1 MRLKH
6 LFIIASLL
14 ISIPAF
20 ADSSAKSDKEKDR
33 EKREKLGSAEMSTKL
48 ASKKAR
54 PLAPDAVTREFLYS
68 VSPENPY
75 HVVNP
80 TIVTLSN
87 DLSDLPDYGSRHMF
101 LFYVDPES
109 YVRESANRDLEKEL
123 KADGKLKEKGKT
135 YSPDIQGYAVLNL
148 ADTKLPSGL
157 VRGVVKMVLGKNVP
171 SLNYADNDHSLRNAW
186 KLPDVNNKFVL
197 MFITKDGDLVFYRES
212 PMSPEDKEL
221 MYKTIGMYR

>member
-1 MRLKH
+1 MKFKH
-6 LFIIASLL
+6 LLL
-14 ISIPAF
+14 AF
-20 ADSSAKSDKEKDR
+20 ALLVSPTAWADSNVTSQKDDKA
-33 EKREKLGSAEMSTKL
+33 KREMLGTAEMSTKL

-75 HVVNP
+75 KVINP
-80 TIVTLSN
+80 SIVTLTN
-87 DLSDLPDYGSRHMF
+87 DVSDLPDYGLRHMF

-109 YVRESANRDLEKEL
+109 YVTESANRALEKEL
-123 KADGKLKEKGKT
+123 KADGAMGWEGKT
-135 YSPDIQGYAVLNL
+135 YSPKIQGYAVLNL

-157 VRGVVKMVLGKNVP
+157 VRGIVRLVLGKNIP

-197 MFITKDGDLVFYRES
+197 MFIDKDGNLVFYRES
-212 PMSPEDKEL
+212 PMSDEDKEL
-221 MYKTIGMYR
+221 MYSTIQRYR

>member
-1 MRLKH
+1 MKIRH
-6 LFIIASLL
+6 LLVVLALL
-14 ISIPAF
+14 ISLPVF
-20 ADSSAKSDKEKDR
+20 AQKNISKENDKA
-33 EKREKLGSAEMSTKL
+33 KREKLGGNEISTKL

-54 PLAPDAVTREFLYS
+54 PLEPDAVTREFLYS

-75 HVVNP
+75 HVTNP
-80 TIVTLSN
+80 TIVTLTN

-109 YVRESANRDLEKEL
+109 YVTESANRDLEKEL
-123 KADGKLKEKGKT
+123 KADGKLGLEGKT

-157 VRGVVKMVLGKNVP
+157 IRAVVRMVLGKNVP

-212 PMSPEDKEL
+212 PMTPEDKEL
-221 MYKTIGMYR
+221 MYSTIQKYR

>member
-1 MRLKH
+1 MKIRNL
-6 LFIIASLL
+6 LL
-14 ISIPAF
+14 IVALLFSLSAF
-20 ADSSAKSDKEKDR
+20 ANKTKDA
-33 EKREKLGSAEMSTKL
+33 EKREKLGSAEMAPKL

-75 HVVNP
+75 RVVNP
-80 TIVTLSN
+80 TIATLTN

-109 YVRESANRDLEKEL
+109 YVIESANRDLEKEL
-123 KADGKLKEKGKT
+123 KADGKLGLEGKT

-157 VRGVVKMVLGKNVP
+157 IRTVVRMVLGKNVP

-212 PMSPEDKEL
+212 PMTPEDKEL
-221 MYKTIGMYR
+221 MYNTIQLYR

>member
-1 MRLKH
+1 MEIKH
-6 LFIIASLL
+6 LLLALALL
-14 ISIPAF
+14 IAYPVW
-20 ADSSAKSDKEKDR
+20 ADDKSSQDDKA
-33 EKREKLGSAEMSTKL
+33 KREMLGTAEMSTKL

-75 HVVNP
+75 KVVNP
-80 TIVTLSN
+80 SIVTLTN
-87 DLSDLPDYGSRHMF
+87 DVSDLPDYGSRHMF

-109 YVRESANRDLEKEL
+109 YVTESANRALEKEL
-123 KADGKLKEKGKT
+123 KADGAMGWEGKT
-135 YSPDIQGYAVLNL
+135 YSPKIQGYAVLNL

-157 VRGVVKMVLGKNVP
+157 VRGIVRLVLGKNIP

-197 MFITKDGDLVFYRES
+197 MFIDKDGNLVFYRES

-221 MYKTIGMYR
+221 MYNTIQRYR

>member
-1 MRLKH
+1 MNTKY
-6 LFIIASLL
+6 LL
-14 ISIPAF
+14 LLAAALTVATTAL
-20 ADSSAKSDKEKDR
+20 ADNSQDR
-33 EKREKLGSAEMSTKL
+33 KRENASSSEMSTKL
-48 ASKKAR
+48 ASKDAK
-54 PLAPDAVTREFLYS
+54 PLAPDALTREFLYS

-75 HVVNP
+75 RVVNP
-80 TIVTLSN
+80 TIVTLNN
-87 DLSDLPDYGSRHMF
+87 DPSDLPDYGSRHMF

-123 KADGKLKEKGKT
+123 KADGKLKEQGKT

-157 VRGVVKMVLGKNVP
+157 VRSVVKMVLGKNVP
-171 SLNYADNDHSLRNAW
+171 SLNFADNDHSLRNAW

-197 MFITKDGDLVFYRES
+197 MFVTKDGDLVFYRES

-221 MYKTIGMYR
+221 MYSTIQKYR

>member
-1 MRLKH
+1 MKIRHILVV
-6 LFIIASLL
+6 LALL
-14 ISIPAF
+14 IALPAF
-20 ADSSAKSDKEKDR
+20 AQKNISKESDKV
-33 EKREKLGSAEMSTKL
+33 KREKLGGNEISTKL

-68 VSPENPY
+68 VSPQNPY
-75 HVVNP
+75 KVINP
-80 TIVTLSN
+80 SIVTLTN
-87 DLSDLPDYGSRHMF
+87 DVSDLPDYGSRHMF

-109 YVRESANRDLEKEL
+109 YVTESANRALEKEL
-123 KADGKLKEKGKT
+123 KADGAMGFEGRT
-135 YSPDIQGYAVLNL
+135 YSPKIQGYAVLNL

-157 VRGVVKMVLGKNVP
+157 VRTVVRMVLGKNVP

-221 MYKTIGMYR
+221 MYQTIALYR

>member
-1 MRLKH
+1 MKIRHILVA
-6 LFIIASLL
+6 LALL
-14 ISIPAF
+14 IALPAF
-20 ADSSAKSDKEKDR
+20 AQKDISKESDKV
-33 EKREKLGSAEMSTKL
+33 KREKLGGNEISTKL

-75 HVVNP
+75 KVINP
-80 TIVTLSN
+80 SIVTLTN
-87 DLSDLPDYGSRHMF
+87 DVSDLPDYGSRHMF

-109 YVRESANRDLEKEL
+109 YVTESANRALEKEL
-123 KADGKLKEKGKT
+123 KADGAMGFEGRT
-135 YSPDIQGYAVLNL
+135 YSPKIQGYAVLNL

-157 VRGVVKMVLGKNVP
+157 VRTVVRMVLGKNVP

-221 MYKTIGMYR
+221 MYQTIALYR

>member
-1 MRLKH
+1 MKFKH
-6 LFIIASLL
+6 LLLAVALLAS
-14 ISIPAF
+14 PTVW
-20 ADSSAKSDKEKDR
+20 ADSSAGSQKDDKA
-33 EKREKLGSAEMSTKL
+33 KREMLGTAEMSTKL

-75 HVVNP
+75 KVINP
-80 TIVTLSN
+80 SIVTLTN
-87 DLSDLPDYGSRHMF
+87 DVSDLPDYGSRHMF

-109 YVRESANRDLEKEL
+109 YVTESANRALEKEL
-123 KADGKLKEKGKT
+123 KADGAMGWEGKT
-135 YSPDIQGYAVLNL
+135 YSPKIQGYAVLNL

-157 VRGVVKMVLGKNVP
+157 VRGIVRLVLGKNIP

-197 MFITKDGDLVFYRES
+197 MFIDKDGNLVFYRES
-212 PMSPEDKEL
+212 PMTDEDKEL
-221 MYKTIGMYR
+221 MYSTIQRYR

>member
-1 MRLKH
+1 MNTKY
-6 LFIIASLL
+6 LL
-14 ISIPAF
+14 LLAAALTVATTAL
-20 ADSSAKSDKEKDR
+20 ADNSQDR
-33 EKREKLGSAEMSTKL
+33 KRENASSSEMSTKL
-48 ASKKAR
+48 ASKDAK
-54 PLAPDAVTREFLYS
+54 PLAPDALTREFLYS

-75 HVVNP
+75 RVVNP
-80 TIVTLSN
+80 TIVTLNN
-87 DLSDLPDYGSRHMF
+87 DPSDLPDYGSRHMF

-109 YVRESANRDLEKEL
+109 YVRESANRNLEKEL
-123 KADGKLKEKGKT
+123 KADGKLKEQGKT

-157 VRGVVKMVLGKNVP
+157 VRSVVKMVLGKNVP
-171 SLNYADNDHSLRNAW
+171 SLNFADNDHSLRNAW

-197 MFITKDGDLVFYRES
+197 MFVTKDGDLVFYRES

>member
-1 MRLKH
+1 MNTKY
-6 LFIIASLL
+6 LL
-14 ISIPAF
+14 LLAAALAVATTAL
-20 ADSSAKSDKEKDR
+20 ADNSQDR
-33 EKREKLGSAEMSTKL
+33 KRENASSSEMSTKL
-48 ASKKAR
+48 ASRDAK
-54 PLAPDAVTREFLYS
+54 PLVPDVLTREFLYS

-75 HVVNP
+75 RVVNP

-87 DLSDLPDYGSRHMF
+87 DPSDLPDYGSRHMF

-123 KADGKLKEKGKT
+123 KADGKLKEQGKT

-157 VRGVVKMVLGKNVP
+157 VRSVVKMVLGKNVP
-171 SLNYADNDHSLRNAW
+171 SLNFADNDHSLRNAW

-197 MFITKDGDLVFYRES
+197 MFVTKDGDLVFYRES

>member
-1 MRLKH
+1 MEIKH
-6 LFIIASLL
+6 LLL
-14 ISIPAF
+14 AVALLVSPTVW
-20 ADSSAKSDKEKDR
+20 ADSSAGSQKDDKA
-33 EKREKLGSAEMSTKL
+33 KREMLGTAEMSTKL

-75 HVVNP
+75 KVINP
-80 TIVTLSN
+80 SIVTLTN
-87 DLSDLPDYGSRHMF
+87 DVSDLPDYGSRHMF

-109 YVRESANRDLEKEL
+109 YVTESANRALEKEL
-123 KADGKLKEKGKT
+123 KADGAMGWEGKT
-135 YSPDIQGYAVLNL
+135 YSPKIQGYAVLNL

-157 VRGVVKMVLGKNVP
+157 VRGIVRLVLGKNIP

-197 MFITKDGDLVFYRES
+197 MFIDKDGNLVFYRES
-212 PMSPEDKEL
+212 PMTDEDKEL
-221 MYKTIGMYR
+221 MYSTIQRYR

>member
-1 MRLKH
+1 MKIRHILVV
-6 LFIIASLL
+6 LALL
-14 ISIPAF
+14 IALPAF
-20 ADSSAKSDKEKDR
+20 AQKNISKESDKV
-33 EKREKLGSAEMSTKL
+33 KREKLGGNEISTKL

-54 PLAPDAVTREFLYS
+54 PLEPDAVTREFLYS

-80 TIVTLSN
+80 TIVTLTN
-87 DLSDLPDYGSRHMF
+87 DTSDLPDYGSRHMF

-109 YVRESANRDLEKEL
+109 YVTESANRALEKEL
-123 KADGKLKEKGKT
+123 KADGAMGFEGRT
-135 YSPDIQGYAVLNL
+135 YSPKIQGYAVLNL

-157 VRGVVKMVLGKNVP
+157 VRTVVRMVLGKNVP

-221 MYKTIGMYR
+221 MYQTIALYR

>member
-1 MRLKH
+1 MEIKH
-6 LFIIASLL
+6 LLLALTLIIAY
-14 ISIPAF
+14 PVW
-20 ADSSAKSDKEKDR
+20 ADDKSSQDDKA
-33 EKREKLGSAEMSTKL
+33 KREMLGTAEMSTKL

-75 HVVNP
+75 KVVNP
-80 TIVTLSN
+80 SIVTLTN
-87 DLSDLPDYGSRHMF
+87 DVSDLPDYGSRHMF

-109 YVRESANRDLEKEL
+109 YVTESANRALEKEL
-123 KADGKLKEKGKT
+123 KADGAMGWAGKT
-135 YSPDIQGYAVLNL
+135 YSPKIQGYAVLNL

-157 VRGVVKMVLGKNVP
+157 VRGIVRLVLGKNIP

-197 MFITKDGDLVFYRES
+197 MFIDKDGNLVFYRES

-221 MYKTIGMYR
+221 MYNTIQRYR

>member
-1 MRLKH
+1 MKIKH
-6 LFIIASLL
+6 LLPVVALL
-14 ISIPAF
+14 IATPVW
-20 ADSSAKSDKEKDR
+20 ADSNIDKEKDR
-33 EKREKLGSAEMSTKL
+33 AKREKLGSAEMSTKL

-75 HVVNP
+75 KVINP

-87 DLSDLPDYGSRHMF
+87 ELSDLPDYGSRHMF

-109 YVRESANRDLEKEL
+109 YVMESANRDLEKEL
-123 KADGKLKEKGKT
+123 KADGKLGWEGKT
-135 YSPDIQGYAVLNL
+135 YSPNIQGYAVLNL

-157 VRGVVKMVLGKNVP
+157 IRGVVKMVLGKNVP

-197 MFITKDGDLVFYRES
+197 MFIDKDGNLVFYRES
-212 PMSPEDKEL
+212 PMTDEDKEF
-221 MYKTIGMYR
+221 MYSTIQRYR

>member
-1 MRLKH
+1 MKIKH
-6 LFIIASLL
+6 LLPVVALL
-14 ISIPAF
+14 IATPVW
-20 ADSSAKSDKEKDR
+20 ADSNIDKEKDR
-33 EKREKLGSAEMSTKL
+33 AKREKLGSAEMSTKL

-75 HVVNP
+75 KVINP

-87 DLSDLPDYGSRHMF
+87 ELSDLPDYGSRHMF

-109 YVRESANRDLEKEL
+109 YVMESANRDLEKEL
-123 KADGKLKEKGKT
+123 KADGKLGWEGKT
-135 YSPDIQGYAVLNL
+135 YSPNIQGYAVLNL

-157 VRGVVKMVLGKNVP
+157 IRGVVKMVLGKNVP
-171 SLNYADNDHSLRNAW
+171 SLNYVDNDHSLRNAW

-197 MFITKDGDLVFYRES
+197 MFIDKDGNLVFYRES
-212 PMSPEDKEL
+212 PMTDEDKEF
-221 MYKTIGMYR
+221 MYSTIQRYR

>member
-1 MRLKH
+1 MEIKH
-6 LFIIASLL
+6 LLLALTLL
-14 ISIPAF
+14 IAYPVW
-20 ADSSAKSDKEKDR
+20 ADDKSSQDDKA
-33 EKREKLGSAEMSTKL
+33 KREMLGTAEMSTKL

-75 HVVNP
+75 KVVNP
-80 TIVTLSN
+80 SIVTLTN
-87 DLSDLPDYGSRHMF
+87 DVSDLPDYGSRHMF

-109 YVRESANRDLEKEL
+109 YVTESANRALEKEL
-123 KADGKLKEKGKT
+123 KADGAMGWAGKT
-135 YSPDIQGYAVLNL
+135 YSPKIQGYAVLNL

-157 VRGVVKMVLGKNVP
+157 VRGIVRLVLGKNIP

-197 MFITKDGDLVFYRES
+197 MFIDKDGNLVFYRES

-221 MYKTIGMYR
+221 MYNTIQRYR

>member
-1 MRLKH
+1 MKIKH
-6 LFIIASLL
+6 LLPVVALL
-14 ISIPAF
+14 IATPVW
-20 ADSSAKSDKEKDR
+20 ADSNIDKEKDR
-33 EKREKLGSAEMSTKL
+33 AKREKLGSAEMSTEL

-75 HVVNP
+75 KVINP

-109 YVRESANRDLEKEL
+109 YVMESANRDLEKEL
-123 KADGKLKEKGKT
+123 KADGKLGWEGKT
-135 YSPDIQGYAVLNL
+135 YSPNIQGYAVLNL

-157 VRGVVKMVLGKNVP
+157 IRGVVKMVLGKNVP

-197 MFITKDGDLVFYRES
+197 MFIDKDGNLVFYRES
-212 PMSPEDKEL
+212 PMTDEDKEF
-221 MYKTIGMYR
+221 MYSTIQRYR

>member
-1 MRLKH
+1 MRIKH
-6 LFIIASLL
+6 LILIAALL
-14 ISIPAF
+14 MATPAW
-20 ADSSAKSDKEKDR
+20 ADSNTDKEKDR
-33 EKREKLGSAEMSTKL
+33 ARREKLGSAEMSTKL

-68 VSPENPY
+68 VSPQNPY
-75 HVVNP
+75 KVINP
-80 TIVTLSN
+80 SIVTLTN
-87 DLSDLPDYGSRHMF
+87 DVSDLPDYGSRHMF

-109 YVRESANRDLEKEL
+109 YVTESANRALEKEL
-123 KADGKLKEKGKT
+123 KADGAMGVEGRT
-135 YSPDIQGYAVLNL
+135 YSPKIQGYAVLNL

-157 VRGVVKMVLGKNVP
+157 VRTVVRMVLGKNVP

-221 MYKTIGMYR
+221 MYQTIALYR

>member
-1 MRLKH
+1 MEIRHLLLVLA
-6 LFIIASLL
+6 LFITC
-14 ISIPAF
+14 PVW
-20 ADSSAKSDKEKDR
+20 ADNKSNQNDKA
-33 EKREKLGSAEMSTKL
+33 KREMLGTAEMPQKL

-54 PLAPDAVTREFLYS
+54 PLASDAVTREFLYS

-75 HVVNP
+75 RVINP
-80 TIVTLSN
+80 TIATLTN

-109 YVRESANRDLEKEL
+109 YVIESANRDLEKEL
-123 KADGKLKEKGKT
+123 KADGKLGFEGKT

-157 VRGVVKMVLGKNVP
+157 IRTVVRMVLGKNVP

-197 MFITKDGDLVFYRES
+197 MFITKDGDMVFYRES
-212 PMSPEDKEL
+212 PMTPEDKEL
-221 MYKTIGMYR
+221 MYNTIQLYR

>member
-1 MRLKH
+1 MKIKH
-6 LFIIASLL
+6 LLPVVALL
-14 ISIPAF
+14 IATPVW
-20 ADSSAKSDKEKDR
+20 ADSNIDKEKDR
-33 EKREKLGSAEMSTKL
+33 AKREKLGSAEMSTKL

-75 HVVNP
+75 KVINP

-109 YVRESANRDLEKEL
+109 YVMESANRDLENEL
-123 KADGKLKEKGKT
+123 KADGKLGWEGKT
-135 YSPDIQGYAVLNL
+135 YSPNIQGYAVLNL

-157 VRGVVKMVLGKNVP
+157 IRGVVKMVLGKNVP

-197 MFITKDGDLVFYRES
+197 MFIDKDGNLVFYRES
-212 PMSPEDKEL
+212 PMTDEDKEF
-221 MYKTIGMYR
+221 MYSTIQRYR

>member
-1 MRLKH
+1 MEIKH
-6 LFIIASLL
+6 LLLALTLL
-14 ISIPAF
+14 IAYPVS
-20 ADSSAKSDKEKDR
+20 ADDKSSQDDKA
-33 EKREKLGSAEMSTKL
+33 KREMLGTAEMSTKL

-75 HVVNP
+75 KVVNP
-80 TIVTLSN
+80 SIVTLTN
-87 DLSDLPDYGSRHMF
+87 DVSDLPDYGSRHMF

-109 YVRESANRDLEKEL
+109 YVTESANRALEKEL
-123 KADGKLKEKGKT
+123 KADGAMGWEGKT
-135 YSPDIQGYAVLNL
+135 YSPKIQGYAVLNL

-157 VRGVVKMVLGKNVP
+157 VRAVVRMVLGKNIP

-197 MFITKDGDLVFYRES
+197 MFIDKDGNLVFYRES

-221 MYKTIGMYR
+221 MYNTIQRYR

>member
-1 MRLKH
+1 MKIKH
-6 LFIIASLL
+6 LLPVVALL
-14 ISIPAF
+14 IATPVL
-20 ADSSAKSDKEKDR
+20 ADSNIDKEKDR
-33 EKREKLGSAEMSTKL
+33 AKREKLGSAEMSTKL

-75 HVVNP
+75 KVINP

-109 YVRESANRDLEKEL
+109 YVMESANRDLEKEL
-123 KADGKLKEKGKT
+123 KADGKLGWEGKT
-135 YSPDIQGYAVLNL
+135 YSPNIQGYAVLNL

-157 VRGVVKMVLGKNVP
+157 IRGVVKMVLGKNVP

-197 MFITKDGDLVFYRES
+197 MFIDKDGNLVFYRES
-212 PMSPEDKEL
+212 PMTDEDKEF
-221 MYKTIGMYR
+221 MYSTIQRYR

>member
-1 MRLKH
+1 MKIRHILVA
-6 LFIIASLL
+6 LALL
-14 ISIPAF
+14 IALPAF
-20 ADSSAKSDKEKDR
+20 AQKDISKESDKV
-33 EKREKLGSAEMSTKL
+33 KREKLGGNEISTKL

-54 PLAPDAVTREFLYS
+54 PLEPDAVTREFLYS

-80 TIVTLSN
+80 TIVTLTN
-87 DLSDLPDYGSRHMF
+87 DTSDLPDYGSRHMF

-109 YVRESANRDLEKEL
+109 YVTESANRALEKEL
-123 KADGKLKEKGKT
+123 KADGAMGLEGRT
-135 YSPDIQGYAVLNL
+135 YSPKIQGYAVLNL

-157 VRGVVKMVLGKNVP
+157 VRTVVRMVLGKNVP

-221 MYKTIGMYR
+221 MYQTIALYR

>member
-1 MRLKH
+1 MSRTMNRK
-6 LFIIASLL
+6 FLL
-14 ISIPAF
+14 LAFTLLTATPLF
-20 ADSSAKSDKEKDR
+20 ADENKNKDLSSNEIS
-33 EKREKLGSAEMSTKL
+33 SKL
-48 ASKKAR
+48 ASKHAR

-75 HVVNP
+75 RVINP

-87 DLSDLPDYGSRHMF
+87 EPSELPDYGSRHMF
-101 LFYVDPES
+101 IFYVDPES

-123 KADGKLKEKGKT
+123 KADGKLGLQGKT

-157 VRGVVKMVLGKNVP
+157 IRAVVKMVLGKNVP
-171 SLNYADNDHSLRNAW
+171 SLNFADNDHSLRNAW

-197 MFITKDGDLVFYRES
+197 MFVTKDGDLVFYRES
-212 PMSPEDKEL
+212 PMTPEDKEL
-221 MYKTIGMYR
+221 MYSTINRYR

>member
-1 MRLKH
+1 MEIKH
-6 LFIIASLL
+6 ILVALALL
-14 ISIPAF
+14 ISLPAF
-20 ADSSAKSDKEKDR
+20 AEKNISKESDKA
-33 EKREKLGSAEMSTKL
+33 KREKLGGNEISTKL

-75 HVVNP
+75 HVCNP
-80 TIVTLSN
+80 TIVTLTN

-101 LFYVDPES
+101 LFNVDPES
-109 YVRESANRDLEKEL
+109 YVTESANRDLEKEL
-123 KADGKLKEKGKT
+123 KADGKLGLEGKT

-157 VRGVVKMVLGKNVP
+157 IRAVVRMVLGKNVP

-197 MFITKDGDLVFYRES
+197 MFITKDGELVFYRES
-212 PMSPEDKEL
+212 PMSDEDKEL
-221 MYKTIGMYR
+221 MYSTIQKYR

>member
-1 MRLKH
+1 MKIKH
-6 LFIIASLL
+6 LLPVVALL
-14 ISIPAF
+14 IATPVW
-20 ADSSAKSDKEKDR
+20 ADSNIDKEKDR
-33 EKREKLGSAEMSTKL
+33 AKREKLGSAEMSTKL

-75 HVVNP
+75 KVINP

-109 YVRESANRDLEKEL
+109 YVMESANRDLEKEL
-123 KADGKLKEKGKT
+123 KADGKLGWEGKT
-135 YSPDIQGYAVLNL
+135 YSPNIQGYAVLNL

-157 VRGVVKMVLGKNVP
+157 IRGVVKMVLGKNVP

-197 MFITKDGDLVFYRES
+197 MFIDKDGNLVFYRES
-212 PMSPEDKEL
+212 PMTDEDKEL
-221 MYKTIGMYR
+221 MYSTIQRYR

>member
-1 MRLKH
+1 MEIKH
-6 LFIIASLL
+6 LLLALTLL
-14 ISIPAF
+14 IVYPVW
-20 ADSSAKSDKEKDR
+20 ADDKSSQDDKA
-33 EKREKLGSAEMSTKL
+33 KREMLGTAEMSTKL

-75 HVVNP
+75 KVVNP
-80 TIVTLSN
+80 SIVTLTN
-87 DLSDLPDYGSRHMF
+87 DVSDLPDYGSRHMF

-109 YVRESANRDLEKEL
+109 YVTESANRALEKEL
-123 KADGKLKEKGKT
+123 KADGAMGWEGKT
-135 YSPDIQGYAVLNL
+135 YSPKIQGYAVLNL

-157 VRGVVKMVLGKNVP
+157 VRGIVRLVLGKNIP

-197 MFITKDGDLVFYRES
+197 MFIDKDGNLVFYRES

-221 MYKTIGMYR
+221 MYNTIQRYR

>member
-1 MRLKH
+1 MEIKH
-6 LFIIASLL
+6 LLLALTLL
-14 ISIPAF
+14 IAYPVW
-20 ADSSAKSDKEKDR
+20 ADDKSSQDDKA
-33 EKREKLGSAEMSTKL
+33 KREMLGTAEMSTKL

-75 HVVNP
+75 KVVNP
-80 TIVTLSN
+80 SIVTLTN
-87 DLSDLPDYGSRHMF
+87 DVSDLPDYGSRHMF

-109 YVRESANRDLEKEL
+109 YVTESANRALEKEL
-123 KADGKLKEKGKT
+123 KADGAMGWEGKT
-135 YSPDIQGYAVLNL
+135 YSPKIQGYAVLNL

-157 VRGVVKMVLGKNVP
+157 VRAVVRMVLGKNIP

-197 MFITKDGDLVFYRES
+197 MFIDKDGNLIFYRES
-212 PMSPEDKEL
+212 PMSTEDKEL
-221 MYKTIGMYR
+221 MYNTIQRYR

>member
-1 MRLKH
+1 MEIRHILVA
-6 LFIIASLL
+6 LALL
-14 ISIPAF
+14 IALPAF
-20 ADSSAKSDKEKDR
+20 AQKDISKESDKV
-33 EKREKLGSAEMSTKL
+33 KREKLGGNEISTKL

-54 PLAPDAVTREFLYS
+54 PLEPDAVTREFLYS

-80 TIVTLSN
+80 TIVTLTN
-87 DLSDLPDYGSRHMF
+87 DTSDLPDYGSRHMF

-109 YVRESANRDLEKEL
+109 YVTESANRALEKEL
-123 KADGKLKEKGKT
+123 KADGAMGFEGRT
-135 YSPDIQGYAVLNL
+135 YSPKIQGYAVLNL

-157 VRGVVKMVLGKNVP
+157 VRTVVRMVLGKNVP

-221 MYKTIGMYR
+221 MYQTIALYR

>member
-1 MRLKH
+1 MEIKH
-6 LFIIASLL
+6 LLLALTLL
-14 ISIPAF
+14 IAYPVW
-20 ADSSAKSDKEKDR
+20 ADDKSSQDDKA
-33 EKREKLGSAEMSTKL
+33 KREMLGTAEMSTKL

-75 HVVNP
+75 KVVNP
-80 TIVTLSN
+80 SIVTLTN
-87 DLSDLPDYGSRHMF
+87 DISDLPDYGSRHMF

-109 YVRESANRDLEKEL
+109 YVTESANRDLEKEL
-123 KADGKLKEKGKT
+123 KADGKLGLEGKT

-157 VRGVVKMVLGKNVP
+157 VRTVVRMVLGKNVP

-212 PMSPEDKEL
+212 PMTPEDKEL
-221 MYKTIGMYR
+221 MYNTIQRYR

>member
-1 MRLKH
+1 MNTKY
-6 LFIIASLL
+6 LL
-14 ISIPAF
+14 LLAAALAVATTAL
-20 ADSSAKSDKEKDR
+20 ADNSQDR
-33 EKREKLGSAEMSTKL
+33 KRENASSSEMSTKL
-48 ASKKAR
+48 ASKDAK
-54 PLAPDAVTREFLYS
+54 PLAPDVLTREFLYS

-75 HVVNP
+75 RVVNP

-87 DLSDLPDYGSRHMF
+87 DPSDLPDYGSRHMF

-123 KADGKLKEKGKT
+123 KADGKLKEQGKT

-157 VRGVVKMVLGKNVP
+157 VRSVVKMVLGKNVP
-171 SLNYADNDHSLRNAW
+171 SLNFADNDHSLRNAW

-197 MFITKDGDLVFYRES
+197 MFVTKDGDLVFYRES

>member
-1 MRLKH
+1 MEIKH
-6 LFIIASLL
+6 LLLALTLL
-14 ISIPAF
+14 IAYPVW
-20 ADSSAKSDKEKDR
+20 ADDKSSQDDKA
-33 EKREKLGSAEMSTKL
+33 KREMLGTAEMSTKL

-75 HVVNP
+75 KVVNP
-80 TIVTLSN
+80 SIVTLTN
-87 DLSDLPDYGSRHMF
+87 DVSDLPDYGSRHMF

-109 YVRESANRDLEKEL
+109 YVTESANRALEKEL
-123 KADGKLKEKGKT
+123 KADGAMGWEGKT
-135 YSPDIQGYAVLNL
+135 YSPKIQGYAVLNL
-148 ADTKLPSGL
+148 ADTKLPSSL
-157 VRGVVKMVLGKNVP
+157 VRGIVRLVLGKNIP

-197 MFITKDGDLVFYRES
+197 MFIDKDGNLVFYRES

-221 MYKTIGMYR
+221 MYNTIQRYR